1 MPLYEFYCP
10 RCDKEVSVTL
20 TLKEREGGGVAC
32 PQCGDRDLK
41 PVLATFYA
49 QTSKKS

>member
-10 RCDKEVSVTL
+10 RCEKELSITL
-20 TLKEREGGGVAC
+20 TLKEREGGKAAC
-32 PQCGDRDLK
+32 PQCGNQDLT
-41 PVLATFYA
+41 PVVATFYA